1 MDNSSRIEI
10 VARSERGIEAV
21 KIGQAE
27 TVFSVPG
34 DLDRLA
40 G

>member
-21 KIGQAE
+21 KSDKPRA
-27 TVFSVPG
+27 VFGVPG